1 MRIHSKAPRL
11 ALAAAALG
19 LACAQAHAATEIQ
32 FWHSMEGPLGDR
44 VNAIVNDFN
53 AANPDYQIKAV
64 YKGSY
69 GESMNAG
76 IAAFRAG
83 NAPDILQVFEVGTAT
98 MMHAKGAIK
107 PVQQM
112 SEEVGNPI
120 DPKDFIGAVA
130 GYYSTPD
137 GKLVSMPF
145 NSSTVVFY
153 YNKDA
158 FKKAGLDAEKPP
170 KTWEELFA
178 AGAKLKAAGQE
189 CGYTT
194 SWPSWAQLETFSA
207 WHNVPYATKDNGFG
221 GLDARLAINTPLHQR
236 HLENLVKLAKDGI
249 FTYGGRGDDPNAL
262 FISGKC
268 AMITGSSG
276 MRANIMK
283 NAKFDFGTSTIPYYS
298 DVKGA
303 PQNAIIGG
311 ASLWVFA
318 NKKPE
323 VYKGITAF
331 FKYLSSPPV
340 AAAWHQNTGYV
351 PVTKAAY
358 ELTRSQGFYEKNPGT
373 DVGVRQLNVQTTA
386 QSRGVRLGFLPQIRE
401 IADANIE
408 NAVSG
413 KMSAKD
419 ALADTTKRGDE
430 LLEKFQKSVK

>member
-1 MRIHSKAPRL
+1 MRFSRL
-11 ALAAAALG
+11 ALAVAATG
-19 LACAQAHAATEIQ
+19 VFGITTAQAATEIQ
-32 FWHSMEGPLGDR
+32 FWHSMEGALGDR
-44 VNAIVNDFN
+44 VNAIVADFN
-53 AANPDYQIKAV
+53 KANPDYVVKAV

-83 NAPDILQVFEVGTAT
+83 NSPDILQVFEVGTAT
-98 MMHAKGAIK
+98 MMYAKGAIK

-112 SEEVGNPI
+112 TEEAGNPLN
-120 DPKDFIGAVA
+120 PKDFIGAVA
-130 GYYSTPD
+130 GYYSSAD

-158 FKKAGLDAEKPP
+158 FKKAGLDPNKPP
-170 KTWEELFA
+170 KTWEELA
-178 AGAKLKAAGQE
+178 ADGAKLKAAGLE

-194 SWPSWAQLETFSA
+194 SWPSWVQLETFSA

-221 GLDARLAINTPLHQR
+221 GLDARLAIDTPLHQR
-236 HLENLVKLAKDGI
+236 HLETLAKLSKDGT
-249 FTYGGRGDDPNAL
+249 FMYGGRGDDANAL
-262 FISGKC
+262 FIGGKC

-276 MRANIMK
+276 LRANIMK

-331 FKYLSSPPV
+331 FHYLASPAV
-340 AAAWHQNTGYV
+340 AAAWHQGTGYV

-358 ELTRSQGFYEKNPGT
+358 ELTRQQGFYDKNPGT
-373 DVGVRQLNVQTTA
+373 DVGVRQLNVETTA
-386 QSRGVRLGFLPQIRE
+386 NSRGIRLGFLPQIRE
-401 IADANIE
+401 IQDANIE
-408 NAVSG
+408 SIMTG
-413 KMSAKD
+413 KMTAKEG
-419 ALADTTKRGDE
+419 LADMTKRGNE
-430 LLEKFQKSVK
+430 LLEKFQKSIQ